1 MKKPSTSVTPEYTT
15 GRSQLESDDE
25 VRLRCRNP
33 RCRSKLPAPVSN
45 PREAFCTR
53 GCHDSFYRHRC
64 LICERPIEQPKR
76 GKRVICKKAVCRK
89 ALRSNSYHGPYHR
102 SFAAKSISNK
112 ADFIGLKE
120 PLKPGRPWRIVAGP
134 ELSVSAFHCAEVGGE
149 EAVEAINRS
158 NFKHWRAADA
168 KSDEKTTIKRHHPP
182 VNVLGGYKHS
192 GAPVVD
198 PAPSK
203 PATSEVRQAK
213 TLFTDDQLDTPNF
226 LRRVDP

>member
-89 ALRSNSYHGPYHR
+89 ALRSNSYHGRYPYIVR
-102 SFAAKSISNK
+102 CKIN
-112 ADFIGLKE
+112 LKQGRFYW
-120 PLKPGRPWRIVAGP
+120 PKRATQTRPTLAYRRWPGI
-134 ELSVSAFHCAEVGGE
+134 ECLSV
-149 EAVEAINRS
+149 
-158 NFKHWRAADA
+158 
-168 KSDEKTTIKRHHPP
+168 P
-182 VNVLGGYKHS
+182 
-192 GAPVVD
+192 
-198 PAPSK
+198 
-203 PATSEVRQAK
+203 
-213 TLFTDDQLDTPNF
+213 
-226 LRRVDP
+226 LRRGGRRGSSRGNQPEQFQTLARRECQGRAKDPDRTPPSSG